1 MGEAPGKSKI
11 AEFKSAVRI
20 DEDVAGFKIPV
31 DDLGG
36 VKVFHALE
44 NLIHDVAV
52 VQIFEDLL
60 ADCVVEISLHKFENQ
75 I

>member
-11 AEFKSAVRI
+11 ADFKSAVRI

-36 VKVFHALE
+36 VKVLHTLE

-60 ADCVVEISLHKFENQ
+60 ANGIVEIGLHKFENQ